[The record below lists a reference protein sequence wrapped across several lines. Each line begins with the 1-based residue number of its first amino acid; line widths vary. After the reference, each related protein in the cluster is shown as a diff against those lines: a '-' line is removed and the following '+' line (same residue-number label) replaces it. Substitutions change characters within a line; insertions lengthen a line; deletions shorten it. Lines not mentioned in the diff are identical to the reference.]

1 MNKVYDIIYKIDSK
15 GKTRLWY
22 MEQSDDKYRTW
33 DGSEGGKIKCSEWR
47 VEAKAKG
54 VA

>member
-33 DGSEGGKIKCSEWR
+33 DGSEGGWR
-47 VEAKAKG
+47 KMKEAA
-54 VA
+54 